1 MNCALIMAGGRGE
14 RFWPYSTDEKPKQFL
29 SLFGEKTMIQ
39 LTVERLKG
47 LIPVEKVFVVTG
59 EMYVGLV
66 KKQLPELPD
75 KNIIIEPVGRNTAP
89 CIALSAFYIE
99 KRFGNVN
106 LAVLPADHLVSDV
119 EKFQKALNNAFEFVS
134 RNKKAIVTLGIN
146 PNRPETGYGYIK
158 YQKDNDVINLNESIL
173 KVERFVEKPELEVAK
188 RYLKEG
194 SYLWNAGI
202 FIWNTDTILENTKT
216 FLPNTFDI
224 LEEIN
229 KYSGEKYFELLK
241 EMYQR
246 VDKISVDYGIME
258 HAENIY
264 VIPSEFGWDDVGSW
278 NSVERHSNR
287 DENGNV
293 IGENIHYF
301 DSKGNIVKS
310 KKKTVLIDVKDLVVV
325 ETDEYLIISKKE
337 SIQKIKEIKKRLF
350 FK

>member
-75 KNIIIEPVGRNTAP
+75 ENIIIEPVGRNTAP

-229 KYSGEKYFELLK
+229 KYSGKKYFELLR

-264 VIPSEFGWDDVGSW
+264 VIPSE
-278 NSVERHSNR
+278 
-287 DENGNV
+287 
-293 IGENIHYF
+293 
-301 DSKGNIVKS
+301 
-310 KKKTVLIDVKDLVVV
+310 
-325 ETDEYLIISKKE
+325 
-337 SIQKIKEIKKRLF
+337 
-350 FK
+350 